1 MLEKSS
7 IEKKACSKNLPPTN
21 FDQSLQYLSRKKHR
35 HLDYALERKSLDLS
49 WKGLRVKKKKNSVS
63 WRAESIPSV
72 SRDRNKATDKG
83 YRRVCIAYECIA
95 YECTHGWFI
104 PHLFRI
110 DVERPH
116 HETSGGFNSR
126 ASVGVTG
133 GRPSVPHHWGQR
145 STWVFRFL
153 PNRTFCFRHLLE
165 SLFEN
170 FRHEKC
176 FKHRRSDDCN
186 WANVI
191 YTVLFFFLFFFFPPP
206 RLNRPSSFFN

>member
-35 HLDYALERKSLDLS
+35 YLDYALERKSLDLS

-116 HETSGGFNSR
+116 HESSGGFNSR

-191 YTVLFFFLFFFFPPP
+191 YTVLFFFLFFFFALPV
-206 RLNRPSSFFN
+206 

>member
-116 HETSGGFNSR
+116 HESSGGFNSR

-191 YTVLFFFLFFFFPPP
+191 YTVLFFFFFFFFALPV
-206 RLNRPSSFFN
+206 

>member
-49 WKGLRVKKKKNSVS
+49 WKGLRVKKKKIACRGEQNRFPRFLATEIKQRIRVIVEYVS
-63 WRAESIPSV
+63 RTSV
-72 SRDRNKATDKG
+72 SR
-83 YRRVCIAYECIA
+83 
-95 YECTHGWFI
+95 THGWFI

-116 HETSGGFNSR
+116 HESSGGFNSR

-191 YTVLFFFLFFFFPPP
+191 YTVLFFFLFFFFRPP

>member
-1 MLEKSS
+1 M
-7 IEKKACSKNLPPTN
+7 
-21 FDQSLQYLSRKKHR
+21 
-35 HLDYALERKSLDLS
+35 
-49 WKGLRVKKKKNSVS
+49 S

-191 YTVLFFFLFFFFPPP
+191 YTVLFFFLFFFFRPPC
-206 RLNRPSSFFN
+206 LNRLSSFLIYYRGPFRLEGGCLGEDFSLDRV